1 MVYSPGLLFT
11 KFFFCTISFI
21 THPPPP
27 PHPQFYPVPI
37 TDGEAEAER
46 GMILSERH
54 LGGAQGLK
62 FRPVG
67 FLECV
72 LCCL

>member
-1 MVYSPGLLFT
+1 MVYSPCLLFT
-11 KFFFCTISFI
+11 KLFFCTISFM
-21 THPPPP
+21 TQCPPPP
-27 PHPQFYPVPI
+27 QFYHVPI
-37 TDGEAEAER
+37 TDGEAEAVR
-46 GMILSERH
+46 GMILSEGH